1 MCNQSAIRDR
11 TNVLNQHC
19 SRLVRLVSS
28 TSGTTKVVKYS
39 PSTATDGY
47 EIVNSV
53 HKPTMPALGFGTWGC
68 NHFSHDILARS
79 VDDALRIG
87 YRHLDCARVY
97 ENEKE
102 IGAVIKDHL
111 DKGTCSR
118 EELFI
123 TSKLFNHEHAP
134 PMDAP
139 QRALESTLKDLGVD
153 YVDSF
158 LIHWPFRNKPGTTDP
173 PPVPF
178 DKSQYFTT
186 FKALH
191 DLEAQGTH
199 CIISLKF
206 QSNLLNADERK
217 R

>member
-1 MCNQSAIRDR
+1 M
-11 TNVLNQHC
+11 
-19 SRLVRLVSS
+19 
-28 TSGTTKVVKYS
+28 
-39 PSTATDGY
+39 
-47 EIVNSV
+47 
-53 HKPTMPALGFGTWGC
+53 
-68 NHFSHDILARS
+68 
-79 VDDALRIG
+79 
-87 YRHLDCARVY
+87 
-97 ENEKE
+97 
-102 IGAVIKDHL
+102 IKDHL

-178 DKSQYFTT
+178 DKTQYFTT

-206 QSNLLNADERK
+206 QNLLNANLLNADERK